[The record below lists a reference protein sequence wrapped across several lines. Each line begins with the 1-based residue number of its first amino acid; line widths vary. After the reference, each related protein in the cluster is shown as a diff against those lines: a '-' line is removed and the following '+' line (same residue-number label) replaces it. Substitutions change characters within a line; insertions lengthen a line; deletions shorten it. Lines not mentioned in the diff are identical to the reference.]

1 MLDTVASH
9 KSHIFTLTAQAI
21 SRCVLFHTP
30 FQPKTQGDFPPSI
43 LGFQKPHRNRQ
54 RWTGGTMVVGG
65 VDPSISDFFFGGKGK
80 QRTRHTGFFRGYLK
94 FHTAEVGDQNQSG
107 DIN

>member
-65 VDPSISDFFFGGKGK
+65 VDPSISDAAFFFGGGRGNKE
-80 QRTRHTGFFRGYLK
+80 QETRFF
-94 FHTAEVGDQNQSG
+94 SG
-107 DIN
+107 DT